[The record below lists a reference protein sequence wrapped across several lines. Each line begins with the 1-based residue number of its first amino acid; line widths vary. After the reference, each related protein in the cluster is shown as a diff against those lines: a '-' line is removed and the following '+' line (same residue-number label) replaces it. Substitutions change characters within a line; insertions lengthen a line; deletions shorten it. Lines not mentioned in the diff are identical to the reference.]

1 MSYNSYRERGMERV
15 MQRKRKIKHNVAMV
29 IAALV
34 VICICVLGVIGIKN
48 TFFSKNKQDGNIG
61 NVDNA
66 AVVDERKDEGRIE
79 KDVYIENVAVGG
91 MDYDEA
97 KKSIDAFVS
106 EMSDKVINIDID
118 GNILSTNLKE
128 LGLSCESEKAIDDAF
143 LMEDA

>member
-128 LGLSCESEKAIDDAF
+128 LGLVIND
-143 LMEDA
+143 